1 MYPDYRNYV
10 ETTTVQYLYNVIC
23 NIILLTD
30 TIYIFIL
37 YLSLTLIIV
46 LPQQLLTLVM
56 VYVVEV

>member
-1 MYPDYRNYV
+1 MYPDYKSCV
-10 ETTTVQYLYNVIC
+10 ETTTVQYLYYVIC

-56 VYVVEV
+56 VQVAEV

>member
-1 MYPDYRNYV
+1 MYPDYRSCV
-10 ETTTVQYLYNVIC
+10 ETTTVQYLYYVIC

-56 VYVVEV
+56 VHVAEV